1 MKAED
6 GLIENYQ
13 KEIKYYTGLRE
24 KQEKE
29 LKFFENEE
37 AKQAKATLEKE
48 IA

>member
-1 MKAED
+1 
-6 GLIENYQ
+6 
-13 KEIKYYTGLRE
+13 LRE